1 MTVHPRR
8 TQRVQEGG
16 EGRAVVFGYTGLER
30 IGEGGSVLKTIQH
43 IEHAEAFAG
52 IRWHG
57 EHAHLHTGFQ
67 LLVCIRHVLRQRL
80 LAGREKQQAP
90 LLHLSARLSSS
101 FAWALPVPLP
111 SMHTVSLMMCRPPH
125 MPVSSCTKMHLSVQR
140 RWALGRYLARATNAP
155 GAAHHRPRQ
164 RLSNRV
170 VLPSEL

>member
-67 LLVCIRHVLRQRL
+67 LLVCIRHVLLQRL

-90 LLHLSARLSSS
+90 LLHLSARLSSIIGAS
-101 FAWALPVPLP
+101 LAGAVAEHVHRFTNDARVAHADFIQHQEPV
-111 SMHTVSLMMCRPPH
+111 
-125 MPVSSCTKMHLSVQR
+125 
-140 RWALGRYLARATNAP
+140 
-155 GAAHHRPRQ
+155 
-164 RLSNRV
+164 
-170 VLPSEL
+170 